1 MAGREGGREE
11 GEEAAEEEEGAE
23 KEEGAEEEAT
33 EDDGFVLVVTLVVPL
48 DVTSA
53 ISVTGLSVTKDMGKM
68 PILAGSFC
76 LEPRAHSSLTYS
88 NISTISPGDAGR
100 GKCYLFIFFFF

>member
-1 MAGREGGREE
+1 MAGRGEGREDE
-11 GEEAAEEEEGAE
+11 EEAAEEEEGAE
-23 KEEGAEEEAT
+23 EEAT
-33 EDDGFVLVVTLVVPL
+33 EDEGLVVTLVVPL

-88 NISTISPGDAGR
+88 NISTISPGEMRKGE
-100 GKCYLFIFFFF
+100 KI